1 MRRGKK
7 SRFRRGARKGR
18 RRVSRKYFISRGG
31 TRL

>member
-1 MRRGKK
+1 MRG
-7 SRFRRGARKGR
+7 RKGRRRSGRKSR